1 MSNVNQSSRS
11 ILSVI
16 VRIFVF
22 LLALYLAYI
31 ILRPL
36 LSILLGIGFWVI
48 KVFVFIAVALLV
60 IHLFL
65 KLLFGVDLFYSV
77 FGRRSWPF

>member
-1 MSNVNQSSRS
+1 MSTTNQSSRS

-16 VRIFVF
+16 IRIFIF
-22 LLALYLAYI
+22 LIALYLAYI

-36 LSILLGIGFWVI
+36 LSVLLGIGFWVI

-65 KLLFGVDLFYSV
+65 KLIFRIDLFYTV
-77 FGRRSWPF
+77 FGKSWPF

>member
-1 MSNVNQSSRS
+1 MSTVNQSSRS